1 MPRSSGDCRLCEGIM
16 AAEAARCVRGACRTV
31 PSEPGALRRVST
43 LYFET
48 DTGDGFRDRGFSK
61 ERRKPQVAIGLLTDQ
76 AGFPLMVSA
85 FEGNMAETKTM
96 LPVIESLMTAHLLP
110 YVMVVADADI
120 IAEATRRRSRRPG
133 CRSSSACGFRTSP
146 TWSLGGG
153 ARTRANRSPTG
164 RHSPSPGRSVIY
176 YQYRHD
182 RARRI
187 LRAEP
192 TRVRRSPWDRGSCCA
207 R

>member
-1 MPRSSGDCRLCEGIM
+1 M
-16 AAEAARCVRGACRTV
+16 AAEAARSVRGACRTV

-61 ERRKPQVAIGLLTDQ
+61 ERREPQVAIGLLTDQ
-76 AGFPLMVSA
+76 AG
-85 FEGNMAETKTM
+85 
-96 LPVIESLMTAHLLP
+96 I
-110 YVMVVADADI
+110 
-120 IAEATRRRSRRPG
+120 
-133 CRSSSACGFRTSP
+133 
-146 TWSLGGG
+146 
-153 ARTRANRSPTG
+153 
-164 RHSPSPGRSVIY
+164 IY

-187 LRAEP
+187 LRTEP

>member
-1 MPRSSGDCRLCEGIM
+1 M
-16 AAEAARCVRGACRTV
+16 
-31 PSEPGALRRVST
+31 RRHHGG
-43 LYFET
+43 ET

-61 ERRKPQVAIGLLTDQ
+61 ERREPQVAIGLLTDQ

-85 FEGNMAETKTM
+85 FEENMAETKTM
-96 LPVIESLMTAHLLP
+96 L
-110 YVMVVADADI
+110 
-120 IAEATRRRSRRPG
+120 PG

-192 TRVRRSPWDRGSCCA
+192 TRVRRSPW
-207 R
+207 